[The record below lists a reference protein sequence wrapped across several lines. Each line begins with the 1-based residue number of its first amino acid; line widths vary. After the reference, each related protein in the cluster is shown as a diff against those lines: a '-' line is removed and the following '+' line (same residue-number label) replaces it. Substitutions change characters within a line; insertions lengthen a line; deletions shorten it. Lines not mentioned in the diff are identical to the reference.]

1 MLTRWWFVSQS
12 ERNQQ
17 VSLRK
22 RVLAVFFVRLQ
33 SLFQWFFQK
42 FRLDGLRLPSMAHA
56 AWEVL
61 EWWKWGWSN
70 GWIYLK
76 NYFLTRKY
84 SKMYRR
90 LALEQISIL
99 LISYFCFLW
108 KENDICNFLIFYFFS
123 FWPTELRIL
132 LSYTGSMLYNVYNI

>member
-1 MLTRWWFVSQS
+1 MI
-12 ERNQQ
+12 
-17 VSLRK
+17 
-22 RVLAVFFVRLQ
+22 
-33 SLFQWFFQK
+33 FQK
-42 FRLDGLRLPSMAHA
+42 LKLDRLRLPSIMLA

-70 GWIYLK
+70 GWIYFK

-84 SKMYRR
+84 SKMYRT

-132 LSYTGSMLYNVYNI
+132 LSYTGSMLYNVYNIWVIIYTSYRACGYSLVYHPRWITNTRRVSLFIF

>member
-1 MLTRWWFVSQS
+1 MIRQPIRKKSTGITMKTCASCLFLLDCKVCFNDFSKNLDLTDC
-12 ERNQQ
+12 
-17 VSLRK
+17 
-22 RVLAVFFVRLQ
+22 AC
-33 SLFQWFFQK
+33 
-42 FRLDGLRLPSMAHA
+42 P